1 MQEQYFMKKFQT
13 FALTFEKLFLNL
25 SQASRLGVSWL
36 VITNHIMNNLR
47 KSISLMAA
55 VTMIAACA
63 NTGKK
68 DIIGENIQ
76 NAEVQLSALCEESQK
91 DDTLR
96 IPQKYQNGKVDFV
109 SIYDWVSGFPA
120 GEFWYMYDLTK
131 DEKWADEAT
140 KFTEVLAP
148 VQFYTGN
155 HDVGFMINDSYGLGL
170 KYKNRE
176 EYVPVIINTAKSL
189 ITRYKPNAKI
199 IQSWNANPKKGWVCP
214 VIIDNMMNLELLF
227 NATELSGDSTYYRIA
242 VEHAETTMKNHFRN
256 DYSTWHVVDYDP
268 ETGAVRGKYTAQGYS
283 DESAW
288 ARGQAWGLYGY
299 TAAYRHTHIQ
309 KFLDQAEKI
318 ENFIFTNKNMPED
331 LVPYWDYDCPDIPNT
346 PRDASSASIMASALY
361 DLYSITGKEDY
372 LKKADKIIESLS
384 SPAYRAEHG
393 TNGGFILMH
402 SVTNFPANAGVDVP
416 LNYADYYFLEALIRK
431 RDLKK

>member
-1 MQEQYFMKKFQT
+1 M
-13 FALTFEKLFLNL
+13 
-25 SQASRLGVSWL
+25 
-36 VITNHIMNNLR
+36 
-47 KSISLMAA
+47 
-55 VTMIAACA
+55 VTSGRGPE
-63 NTGKK
+63 TGKK
-68 DIIGENIQ
+68 
-76 NAEVQLSALCEESQK
+76 VLT

-170 KYKNRE
+170 KYKNRK

-199 IQSWNANPKKGWVCP
+199 IQSWNANPKKDWVCP

-227 NATELSGDSTYYRIA
+227 NATELSGDSTYYKIA

-268 ETGAVRGKYTAQGYS
+268 ETGAVRGKYTAQGYT

-372 LKKADKIIESLS
+372 LKKADKIIESRKGGEEENEGVAALTFATLMIQGIATSIDALS
-384 SPAYRAEHG
+384 V
-393 TNGGFILMH
+393 GFAI
-402 SVTNFPANAGVDVP
+402 
-416 LNYADYYFLEALIRK
+416 ADYSSLEALVSTLIIGITTFIICIFG
-431 RDLKK
+431 LELGKKVGKAFSDKATLFGGCILIIIGLEIFIKGVFF